1 MWAVF
6 NLGRLFASSTPEY
19 SILTQNEM
27 IVESYWRKNVRRS
40 MQFRERLEPTSTF
53 CLHCFTDRFTLCLL
67 TLFLCL
73 RFIIKR
79 QQKVS
84 VFFKQK
90 KMAVEPENQEDRL
103 DEDSEAEG
111 VSSTSSQQNFKS
123 QRPQTQRVLWENS
136 VWRGKMYTLGYSMTK
151 KKTCHAQFVWSTK
164 RTMHLPRER
173 ITFDLLRLN
182 GTWLT
187 TGRQP
192 CEFEAAWRQL
202 FDTLVELLHCLQFA
216 TVDLGKTKVIP
227 RNVS

>member
-53 CLHCFTDRFTLCLL
+53 CLHCFTDRFTLCLR

-111 VSSTSSQQNFKS
+111 VSSTSSQPPELQEPTASNSTSTVRKFRLAWKNVYPWLQYDKEKGMSCSICVKHKKNNAFTEGTNNFRS
-123 QRPQTQRVLWENS
+123 STLERHVAHHRQTTLW
-136 VWRGKMYTLGYSMTK
+136 
-151 KKTCHAQFVWSTK
+151 A
-164 RTMHLPRER
+164 
-173 ITFDLLRLN
+173 
-182 GTWLT
+182 
-187 TGRQP
+187 
-192 CEFEAAWRQL
+192 
-202 FDTLVELLHCLQFA
+202 
-216 TVDLGKTKVIP
+216 
-227 RNVS
+227 

>member
-6 NLGRLFASSTPEY
+6 NLGRLFASSMPEY

-53 CLHCFTDRFTLCLL
+53 CLHCFTDRFTLCLR

-111 VSSTSSQQNFKS
+111 VSSTSSQPLELQEPTASNSTITVRKFRLAWKNVYPWLQYDEEKGMPCSICVRHRENNTFTKGTNNFRS
-123 QRPQTQRVLWENS
+123 STLERHVAHHRQTTLW
-136 VWRGKMYTLGYSMTK
+136 
-151 KKTCHAQFVWSTK
+151 A
-164 RTMHLPRER
+164 
-173 ITFDLLRLN
+173 
-182 GTWLT
+182 
-187 TGRQP
+187 
-192 CEFEAAWRQL
+192 
-202 FDTLVELLHCLQFA
+202 
-216 TVDLGKTKVIP
+216 
-227 RNVS
+227 